1 MQLGGV
7 GTDRYSGRIYRSMTD
22 GRASNCDRPPCSLP
36 HKRQRISVSQPAAY
50 TTTTKRREQSRLVR
64 SGKSEAEPHSL
75 THSLTGTLDR
85 PRVIAPS
92 KEPALDQCIILLKLL
107 TDTKHRAAFLRQQD
121 WSNGPFLSF
130 ARYQT
135 YL

>member
-1 MQLGGV
+1 MDV
-7 GTDRYSGRIYRSMTD
+7 PATATVH
-22 GRASNCDRPPCSLP
+22 RAVYHTNANASVYHSLQHARPRRKEENRADLYAAVNP
-36 HKRQRISVSQPAAY
+36 KRNL
-50 TTTTKRREQSRLVR
+50 T
-64 SGKSEAEPHSL
+64 HSL